1 MKGEKITQLQD
12 AMFTILDDMTEDDY
26 FSILTFSYNVQVR
39 FDILLTIDEHVKMFR
54 SGRLTRSFQLTKAL
68 MPQAKT

>member
-1 MKGEKITQLQD
+1 MQGEKITQLQD

-26 FSILTFSYNVQVR
+26 FSILTFNSGVQVR

-54 SGRLTRSFQLTKAL
+54 SGRLTRSFQSTKAW